1 MRKKRNEKIDVG
13 AELIQGME
21 NAIAH
26 IRGLKPARR
35 IHTFAVAEVPRRIDV
50 AATRRRLRM
59 SQAEF
64 AARFGFSVRNIQNW
78 EQGLRQPEGSARAY
92 LLVIARNPKAV
103 EKALAS
109 AA

>member
-1 MRKKRNEKIDVG
+1 MTKKIDVG
-13 AELIQGME
+13 ADLIAGMD
-21 NAIAH
+21 NAVAH
-26 IRGLKPARR
+26 AEGRKPARR
-35 IHTFAVAEVPRRIDV
+35 LHVFRPVAVPGRIDI
-50 AATRRRLRM
+50 ASIRRRLGM
-59 SQAEF
+59 TQAEF

-78 EQGLRQPEGSARAY
+78 EQGLRRPEGSARAY